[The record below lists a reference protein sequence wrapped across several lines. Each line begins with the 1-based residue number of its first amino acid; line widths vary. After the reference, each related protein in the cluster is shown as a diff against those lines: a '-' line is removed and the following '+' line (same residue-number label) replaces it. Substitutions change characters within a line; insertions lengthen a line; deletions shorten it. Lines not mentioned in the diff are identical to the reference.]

1 MPASD
6 DDRARDPSR
15 REFFRTF
22 SRDAVRNLG
31 TAVGAAAEL
40 RRSSTAAA
48 RELLDMGTIAMRPEA
63 SAERLSAAAAAP
75 AEQPEPTSIESTF
88 RSPYRYTGQELVIL
102 DQRRLPG
109 AVTTFACADASQVAA
124 AIRDGAVNRGPVL
137 AEVAAYALAV
147 AAGAAA
153 GRPLQSLD
161 QHFSAAANTLRAARA
176 DVHALAYGIER
187 SEARYRAHA
196 GDDVTAE
203 QMREELKREADE
215 IAAQA
220 TTAHAQVGQRAAAA
234 ILELTAASRPPAGAT
249 DDVLHVLMHG
259 DMGPLSCGLIGTGT
273 AALVTLMGA
282 GRHVHVWVTEASPG
296 NEGARIAALQLTQL
310 DLPHTVISDSA
321 VGWVLANRPV
331 AAVMLRA
338 DIVCANGDIGTIVGG
353 ASVAQLAAAASVPV
367 YVLAPRSAFDPTVA
381 DGSALTLDMRSASEK
396 IVGSDAPDRPEGRP
410 SVIFGVRLD
419 PRSDVVRAGLVDRLV
434 GEGAA

>member
-1 MPASD
+1 MPASQ

-48 RELLDMGTIAMRPEA
+48 RELLDLGTIAMRPEA
-63 SAERLSAAAAAP
+63 SAQRLSAAP
-75 AEQPEPTSIESTF
+75 AQVEQPEPTTIDSTF
-88 RSPYRYTGQELVIL
+88 RSPYRFTGQEMVVL

-109 AVTTFACADASQVAA
+109 AVTTFACADASQVAS

-153 GRPLQSLD
+153 GRPPHSLD
-161 QHFSAAANTLRAARA
+161 QHFNAAANTLRGARA

-196 GDDVTAE
+196 GDEVTAE
-203 QMREELKREADE
+203 QMRDELKQEADE
-215 IAAQA
+215 IVTQA
-220 TTAHAQVGQRAAAA
+220 TTAHAQIGQRAAAA
-234 ILELTAASRPPAGAT
+234 ILELGAGSGPPAGTA
-249 DDVLHVLMHG
+249 DDVVHVLMHG

-273 AALVTLMGA
+273 AALVTLVGA
-282 GRHVHVWVTEASPG
+282 GRHVHVWLTEAGPG

-310 DLPHTVISDSA
+310 DLPHTIVSDSA
-321 VGWVLANRPV
+321 VGWVLTNRAV
-331 AAVMLRA
+331 AAIMLRA
-338 DIVCANGDIGTIVGG
+338 DVVCANGDVGTIIGG
-353 ASVAQLAAAASVPV
+353 ANVAQLAAAASVPV
-367 YVLAPRSAFDPTVA
+367 YVLAPRSAFDPAAA
-381 DGSALTLDMRSASEK
+381 DGSALAVEMRSASEK
-396 IVGSDAPDRPEGRP
+396 IVVGDASDQPAGRP

-419 PRSDVVRAGLVDRLV
+419 PRSDVVPAELIGRLIS
-434 GEGAA
+434 EGPA

>member
-6 DDRARDPSR
+6 DNQARDPSR

-40 RRSSTAAA
+40 RRSSAAAA

-63 SAERLSAAAAAP
+63 SAERLATPPVAV
-75 AEQPEPTSIESTF
+75 EERRPTTSESTF

-109 AVTTFACADASQVAA
+109 AVTTFACTDASQVAA

-147 AAGAAA
+147 AAGTAV
-153 GRPLQSLD
+153 GRPRHSLD
-161 QHFSAAANTLRAARA
+161 QHFSAAANTLRGARA

-187 SEARYRAHA
+187 CEARYRERAR
-196 GDDVTAE
+196 DEVTAE
-203 QMREELKREADE
+203 EMQEALKREADE

-220 TTAHAQVGQRAAAA
+220 TRAHAHIGQLAAAA
-234 ILELTAASRPPAGAT
+234 IIDRVAGSQPPVGAA

-282 GRHVHVWVTEASPG
+282 GRRVHVWLTEAGPG

-310 DLPHTVISDSA
+310 DVPHTIISDSA
-321 VGWVLANRPV
+321 VAWVLANRPV

-338 DIVCANGDIGTIVGG
+338 DIVCANGDVGTVVGG
-353 ASVAQLAAAASVPV
+353 ANVAQLAAAASVPV
-367 YVLAPRSAFDPTVA
+367 YALAPRSAFDPAAA
-381 DGSALTLDMRSASEK
+381 DGSALASAARSASEE
-396 IVGSDAPDRPEGRP
+396 IVAGDSSDRPDGRP
-410 SVIFGVRLD
+410 SVMFGVRLD
-419 PRSDVVRAGLVDRLV
+419 PRSDVIRAELV
-434 GEGAA
+434 GGLISEEPA

>member
-1 MPASD
+1 MPAAD

-22 SRDAVRNLG
+22 SRDAVRSLG

-63 SAERLSAAAAAP
+63 SAERLLATP
-75 AEQPEPTSIESTF
+75 AVEEQRLPATSEATF
-88 RSPYRYTGQELVIL
+88 RSPYRYTGQELVLL

-109 AVTTFACADASQVAA
+109 AVTTFACADASQVAS

-137 AEVAAYALAV
+137 AEVAAYTLAV
-147 AAGAAA
+147 AAWAAT
-153 GRPLQSLD
+153 GRPQPSLD
-161 QHFSAAANTLRAARA
+161 QHFKAAANTLRGARA

-196 GDDVTAE
+196 GDEVSAE
-203 QMREELKREADE
+203 QMREELKQEADE
-215 IAAQA
+215 IAAEA
-220 TTAHAQVGQRAAAA
+220 TTAHARIGQRAAAA
-234 ILELTAASRPPAGAT
+234 IVELVADSQPPAGAA
-249 DDVLHVLMHG
+249 DGVLHVLMHG

-273 AALVTLMGA
+273 AALVTLIGA
-282 GRHVHVWVTEASPG
+282 GRRVHVWLTEAGPG

-310 DLPHTVISDSA
+310 DVPHTIVSDSA

-338 DIVCANGDIGTIVGG
+338 DVVCANGDVGTIVGG
-353 ASVAQLAAAASVPV
+353 ANVAQLAAATSVPV
-367 YVLAPRSAFDPTVA
+367 VVLAPRSAIDPAAA
-381 DGSALTLDMRSASEK
+381 DGSALTVETRSASEK
-396 IVGSDAPDRPEGRP
+396 IVAGDATDLADGRP

-419 PRSDVVRAGLVDRLV
+419 PRSDVVRAELV
-434 GEGAA
+434 GRLIGEGPA